1 MPVTKWTM
9 PLTVTTPLPVP
20 VPVAAIM
27 MPAQARSLGGAG
39 SAPPPAAGPGPAAA
53 RAGPDRARWH
63 RVTAVATGNLKGP
76 WEGGPVHWQTSSR
89 GPSHAAGAGGG
100 TLPSTGGPSPLQ
112 VELEATGPQEHWHFE
127 KLAKGP
133 GLG

>member
-63 RVTAVATGNLKGP
+63 RVTAVATGAQL
-76 WEGGPVHWQTSSR
+76 EGALGRWTSALADQLARAQSR
-89 GPSHAAGAGGG
+89 GRRRRRDP
-100 TLPSTGGPSPLQ
+100 PLNWW
-112 VELEATGPQEHWHFE
+112 AFSSSS
-127 KLAKGP
+127 
-133 GLG
+133 